1 MYTHPL
7 VLLCRWVQ
15 SVLIAIGA
23 TCSGEAE
30 QSLPAAE
37 AGVMC
42 LLPPG
47 NSRIAETLPA
57 DVLGLELW
65 ETWLNADKMSQRG
78 KGQQVREKENIH
90 WQPLNV
96 TLVLEAASLGNGG
109 WTSALC
115 LKKCKKKCSPLA
127 PLNSW
132 VISKGFMC
140 SVGFIRVGRLES
152 PHGEE
157 WRSAEERGSGTWSTG
172 VGAARRE
179 LGNKEG
185 KQNSSTL
192 TVLWTEPGKS
202 YIILLKSSLPKKPLF
217 ESWHDLY
224 LYLV

>member
-1 MYTHPL
+1 MRAFWRKNEWFEPPLCFLSSDEWFIQCIALYECPIQQVYTQPL
-7 VLLCRWVQ
+7 VLLCTWVQ
-15 SVLIAIGA
+15 TVLIAIGA

-47 NSRIAETLPA
+47 NSRIVETLPA

-90 WQPLNV
+90 WQPLSV
-96 TLVLEAASLGNGG
+96 IVVLEAASGGKGG

-115 LKKCKKKCSPLA
+115 LKKFKKKCSLVA
-127 PLNSW
+127 ALSSW

-140 SVGFIRVGRLES
+140 FVGFTRVGHLES
-152 PHGEE
+152 PHDEE
-157 WRSAEERGSGTWSTG
+157 
-172 VGAARRE
+172 
-179 LGNKEG
+179 
-185 KQNSSTL
+185 
-192 TVLWTEPGKS
+192 
-202 YIILLKSSLPKKPLF
+202 
-217 ESWHDLY
+217 
-224 LYLV
+224 